1 MSPTTTISPT
11 VGEIARRLGESLH
24 RIEYVI
30 RSRNIQ
36 PASRAGHVRIF
47 AEADVAHIADELR
60 LIDARQESASGH
72 EAPGTGEG
80 GTP

>member
-1 MSPTTTISPT
+1 MSATPSTTTLPT

-47 AEADVAHIADELR
+47 AEADVVHIADELR
-60 LIDARQESASGH
+60 LIDARQEDEDA
-72 EAPGTGEG
+72 AALAGEG
-80 GTP
+80 EPS

>member
-1 MSPTTTISPT
+1 MSAQPTVAPT

-24 RIEYVI
+24 RVEYVI

-60 LIDARQESASGH
+60 QIDARQEPASVH
-72 EAPGTGEG
+72 EAPCTGSRG
-80 GTP
+80 AS